1 MPEVQEVFRMAT
13 QKIRPEP
20 GALERQF
27 QGQRRRSARRKGGA
41 VALAAA
47 LVITAAV
54 VVIEAARDA
63 GAGGSVPA
71 DEGTATES
79 LRVPGYGFGISVD
92 GTRLFTRVEA
102 SGAIY
107 DAEIGTLLQTVS
119 GRGDGV
125 VAFSPDGQRF
135 ATARGCGKCD
145 QESPVD
151 ALRTFMYDTTTG
163 EELWRVRRACCFA
176 AFSEDGSLLA
186 IPQNIPHTSVIDVET
201 GERVRQVDS
210 WGAVAF
216 SPDGEQL
223 LITSD
228 PGAAPKGVVGY
239 VYDVFAEGADPVL
252 ALHGRGEGNIPGVYA
267 DWNPWSVDGS
277 MIAIPTSTGKVF
289 VWDAQTG
296 EERFVLRPPAGDDF
310 TFTGFNVDGSL
321 LAVASTDGTA
331 TVFDLSGDVV
341 ETVATIHAYNKTVD
355 HVVFGPNG
363 RLMTAAWNR
372 PTKVWDIS

>member
-1 MPEVQEVFRMAT
+1 MPELEEVFRMAT
-13 QKIRPEP
+13 QKVRPEP

-47 LVITAAV
+47 LAITAAV

-63 GAGGSVPA
+63 GADGSVPA
-71 DEGTATES
+71 DQGTGTES
-79 LRVPGYGFGISVD
+79 LRVAGYGFGISVD
-92 GTRLFTRVEA
+92 GSRVFTRVEA

-107 DAEIGTLLQTVS
+107 DAETGTLLQTVS

-125 VAFSPDGQRF
+125 TAFSPDGQRF
-135 ATARGCGKCD
+135 VTVRGCGKCD
-145 QESPVD
+145 QASTADV
-151 ALRTFMYDTTTG
+151 LRTFVYDTTTG

-176 AFSEDGSLLA
+176 AFSGDGSLVA
-186 IPQNIPHTSVIDVET
+186 VPQNISHMSVIDVAT
-201 GERVRQVDS
+201 GERVRRVDS

-216 SPDGEQL
+216 SAGGEQL
-223 LITSD
+223 LITPD

-239 VYDVFAEGADPVL
+239 VYDVFDAGADPVL
-252 ALHGRGEGNIPGVYA
+252 ALHGRGEGNIPSVYA
-267 DWNPWSVDGS
+267 DWNPWSADGS
-277 MIAIPTSTGKVF
+277 MIAIPTSTGKVY

-296 EERFVLRPPAGDDF
+296 QEKFVLKPPAGDF

-331 TVFDLSGDVV
+331 TVFDLSGDVADAV
-341 ETVATIHAYNKTVD
+341 TTIDAYNKPVD
-355 HVVFGPNG
+355 HVVFGPG
-363 RLMTAAWNR
+363 DRLMTAAWNR
-372 PTKVWDIS
+372 PTKVWDIP

>member
-1 MPEVQEVFRMAT
+1 MPEVQEVFRLAT

-27 QGQRRRSARRKGGA
+27 QEQRRRSARRKGGA

-71 DEGTATES
+71 DQGTGTAS
-79 LRVPGYGFGISVD
+79 LRVPGYGFGFSTD
-92 GTRLFTRVEA
+92 GSRVFTRVEA

-107 DAEIGTLLQTVS
+107 DAETGTLLQTVS

-135 ATARGCGKCD
+135 VTVRGCGRCE
-145 QESPVD
+145 QESPADVP
-151 ALRTFMYDTTTG
+151 RTFVYDTMTG
-163 EELWRVRRACCFA
+163 EELWRVRRACCYA
-176 AFSEDGSLLA
+176 AFSGDGSLLA
-186 IPQNIPHTSVIDVET
+186 IPQNVPHTSVIDVGS
-201 GERVRQVDS
+201 GERVKQVDS
-210 WGAVAF
+210 WGATAF
-216 SPDGEQL
+216 SPDGQQL
-223 LITSD
+223 LVTPY
-228 PGAAPKGVVGY
+228 PGAAAKGVVGY
-239 VYDVFAEGADPVL
+239 VYDVFDAGADPVL
-252 ALHGRGEGNIPGVYA
+252 ALHGRGEGNVPSVYA
-267 DWNPWSVDGS
+267 EWNPWSSDGS

-296 EERFVLRPPAGDDF
+296 EEKFVLKPPAGDF
-310 TFTGFNVDGSL
+310 TFTAFNVDSNL

-331 TVFDLSGDVV
+331 IVFDLSGDVADSV
-341 ETVATIHAYNKTVD
+341 TTIDAYNKRVD
-355 HVVFGPNG
+355 HVVFGPG
-363 RLMTAAWNR
+363 DRLMTAAWNR

>member
-47 LVITAAV
+47 LAITAAV
-54 VVIEAARDA
+54 FLIEATRD
-63 GAGGSVPA
+63 AGGSVPA
-71 DEGTATES
+71 DKGMATES
-79 LRVPGYGFGISVD
+79 LRVPGNGFGISAD
-92 GTRLFTRVEA
+92 GSRVFTTVQA

-107 DAEIGTLLQTVS
+107 DAETGTLLQTVS

-135 ATARGCGKCD
+135 VTVRGCGKCD
-145 QESPVD
+145 QESPPDV
-151 ALRTFMYDTTTG
+151 LRTFVYDTTTG

-176 AFSEDGSLLA
+176 AFSGDGTLLA
-186 IPQNIPHTSVIDVET
+186 VPQNVRHTSVIDVAT
-201 GERVRQVDS
+201 GERVKRVDS
-210 WGAVAF
+210 WGAVSF

-223 LITSD
+223 LITPH

-252 ALHGRGEGNIPGVYA
+252 ALHGRGEGNVPNVYA
-267 DWNPWSVDGS
+267 DWNPWSSDGS

-289 VWDAQTG
+289 VWDAATG
-296 EERFVLRPPAGDDF
+296 EQKFVLKPSNGDA
-310 TFTGFNVDGSL
+310 TFTAFDVDGDL
-321 LAVASTDGTA
+321 LAIASTDGTA
-331 TVFDLSGDVV
+331 TVLDLSG
-341 ETVATIHAYNKTVD
+341 EIAASVATIDAYNKRVD
-355 HVVFGPNG
+355 NVDFGPG
-363 RLMTAAWNR
+363 DRLMTAAWNR